1 LRLQVDNLEFNYKDN
16 NVLCNVNFCI
26 DQPGI
31 YCIIGPN
38 GVGKTTLLQC
48 IDRQL
53 IPTKG
58 SILIDNQNIFKMGR
72 NDFSKI
78 VGYVPQITFE
88 SFPTKV
94 VDSVLL
100 GRYPYSKY
108 GYDKNDLDITLE
120 ALSDMGILDYSNCYT
135 NELSTGQLQKVQ
147 IARGIVQQ
155 TRILLLDE
163 PTSNLDVK
171 HQISVFK
178 SLKQL
183 ASIRKMVI
191 IVVCHDINL
200 AATYSDKLIV
210 MCGGSIYAYGSP
222 SDIITNNLMKNVYGI
237 DCYVQSYNDKPYIL
251 YYE

>member
-1 LRLQVDNLEFNYKDN
+1 MLIVDNLEFQYKYN
-16 NVLCNVNFCI
+16 KVLCNVNLCI
-26 DQPGI
+26 NQPGV
-31 YCIIGPN
+31 YFIIGPN

-58 SILIDNQNIFKMGR
+58 SILIDNQNILKINR

-78 VGYVPQITFE
+78 VGYVPQIAFE
-88 SFPTKV
+88 SFPTRV

-108 GYDKNDLDITLE
+108 GYDKNDLDITFE
-120 ALSDMGILDYSNCYT
+120 ALSDMDILDYSNRYT

-178 SLKQL
+178 SLKKL
-183 ASIRKMVI
+183 SALRKMII

-200 AATYSDKLIV
+200 AAAFSDILIV
-210 MCGGSIYAYGSP
+210 MRDGSIYADGKP
-222 SDIITNNLMKNVYGI
+222 SEIITNNLMKEVYGI
-237 DCYVQSYNDKPYIL
+237 DCYVQSYNNKPYIL
-251 YYE
+251 YTE